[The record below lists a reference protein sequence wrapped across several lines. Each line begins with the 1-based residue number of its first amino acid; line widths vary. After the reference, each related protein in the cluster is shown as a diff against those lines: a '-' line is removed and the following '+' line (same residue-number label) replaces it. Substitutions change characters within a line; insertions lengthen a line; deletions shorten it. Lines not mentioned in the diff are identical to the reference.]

1 MPSRHEILSPLPPV
15 NPGEMHV
22 PCVLLVDNSD
32 SLNCKGP
39 NGRVP
44 IDELNDGL
52 VAFRKALDDNPLALG
67 RADISIITF
76 NSTVQTQLPFAPAA
90 NYVAPTLTASGC
102 TAMNQGIL
110 TALDAIEARKSEY
123 KNLGIPYYRPCLF
136 LLTDGLPTD
145 GRYESEA
152 KRRLH
157 EALQNKKLNF
167 FPMGVGNADIAHLKS
182 YTADGSGRVL
192 KASATHFKEAFV
204 WVSNSIGL
212 VVNSDPRLGTVNLE
226 PTPSNVAL
234 L

>member
-76 NSTVQTQLPFAPAA
+76 NSTVQTSCPSRPPRTTLPPPSPLPGAP
-90 NYVAPTLTASGC
+90 P
-102 TAMNQGIL
+102 
-110 TALDAIEARKSEY
+110 
-123 KNLGIPYYRPCLF
+123 
-136 LLTDGLPTD
+136 
-145 GRYESEA
+145 
-152 KRRLH
+152 
-157 EALQNKKLNF
+157 
-167 FPMGVGNADIAHLKS
+167 
-182 YTADGSGRVL
+182 
-192 KASATHFKEAFV
+192 
-204 WVSNSIGL
+204 
-212 VVNSDPRLGTVNLE
+212 
-226 PTPSNVAL
+226 
-234 L
+234 

>member
-123 KNLGIPYYRPCLF
+123 KNLGIPYYRPWLF

-152 KRRLH
+152 KRR
-157 EALQNKKLNF
+157 
-167 FPMGVGNADIAHLKS
+167 PMGVGNADIAHLKS

>member
-1 MPSRHEILSPLPPV
+1 MPSSHNIIPPI

-22 PCVLLVDNSD
+22 ACVLLVDNSD

-39 NGRVP
+39 NGRAS

-67 RADISIITF
+67 RADVSIITF
-76 NSTVQTQLPFAPAA
+76 NSNVQTQLPFAPAA

-102 TAMNQGIL
+102 TSMNEGII

-123 KNLGIPYYRPCLF
+123 KDIGIPYYRPWLF
-136 LLTDGLPTD
+136 LLTDGMPTD
-145 GRYESEA
+145 SRYESEA
-152 KRRLH
+152 KRRLT
-157 EALQNKKLNF
+157 EALQNKKINF

-182 YTADGSGRVL
+182 YTANGNGPVL

-212 VVNSDPRLGTVNLE
+212 VVNSDPSLGAVNLE
-226 PTPSNVAL
+226 PTPANVAL